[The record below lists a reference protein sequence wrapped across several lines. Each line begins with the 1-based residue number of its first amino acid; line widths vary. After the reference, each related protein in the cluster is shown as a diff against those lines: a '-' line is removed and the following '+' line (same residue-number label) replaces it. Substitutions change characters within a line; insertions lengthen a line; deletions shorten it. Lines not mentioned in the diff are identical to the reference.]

1 MGGFGIAMLVIL
13 IELVTTNIN
22 TDNDGGIQWGYI
34 LLHRYGKI
42 KLLTLV
48 WGPRGRGGKV
58 HGS

>member
-1 MGGFGIAMLVIL
+1 MGGFGIAMLAIL
-13 IELVTTNIN
+13 IELVMTNIN

-34 LLHRYGKI
+34 LLHRYRKI